1 VREVGGELPKTVVI
15 SDPHFGYSGFN
26 KPEFDNFLDYLKGGG
41 KVSRLVLLGDI
52 FDLWRVDATEAVSFG
67 YNYIEKLREVCNDI
81 YYLAGNHDY
90 HSRESWRV
98 RDLARFLGMTPYY
111 PYLVLDENVFLT
123 HGDYFDIY
131 EIKIAEIAIYA
142 VYEAIYHMDKSLVG
156 SLEDY
161 FWNPVALL
169 RKWLQL
175 YGRSAAKAKAE
186 PPAQYL
192 STMLNLSSRAEVKKL
207 DEGLDYLAEN
217 PKVAVQMFVPT
228 TMRADL
234 GTELPRLMTRK
245 KMRGIDTAPVRS
257 LLSKNLVELARKISG
272 RPGIEKIIY
281 GHTHKAENNP
291 SKGYWNTGSWV
302 EGESTFCEIED
313 GQINVYRLKNGQKT
327 VV

>member
-1 VREVGGELPKTVVI
+1 LPKTVVI
-15 SDPHFGYSGFN
+15 SDSHFGYSGFN
-26 KPEFDNFLDYLKGGG
+26 TSEFDSFLGYLKRGGD
-41 KVSRLVLLGDI
+41 VSHLVLLGDI
-52 FDLWRVDATEAVSFG
+52 FDLWRVDATEAISFG
-67 YNYIEKLREVCNDI
+67 YDYIQKLREVCDDI
-81 YYLAGNHDY
+81 CYVAGNHDY
-90 HSRESWRV
+90 HSQESWRI
-98 RDLARFLGMTPYY
+98 RQLTRFLGMKPYY
-111 PYLVLDENVFLT
+111 PYLVLDENVFLV

-131 EIKIAEIAIYA
+131 EVRTAETAIYA

-156 SLEDY
+156 SLEDF

-186 PPAQYL
+186 PTAQYL

-217 PKVAVQMFVPT
+217 PKVMVQMFVPT

-234 GTELPRLMTRK
+234 GTELPRLMTRKRMTRK

-272 RPGIEKIIY
+272 RPGIEKVIY

-291 SKGYWNTGSWV
+291 SKGSWNTGSWV
-302 EGESTFCEIED
+302 DEESTFCEID
-313 GQINVYRLKNGQKT
+313 GGQVNVYRFKNGQKT
-327 VV
+327 LV